1 MCSLACGCPVALLPF
16 LWSKC
21 LSLWR
26 YHTVLTTLCAQS
38 LSHVQL
44 FVPPWTVAC
53 QTPLSMGFSQ
63 QEYWSGLPFPTPG
76 DTPDPGINPV
86 SPASLLHWQA
96 NSLLLS
102 HWRGPLDYSSFAL
115 SFEITKYKFSNFVLL
130 SQDCISDSESFAF
143 RNKSH
148 NQIVNFRKK
157 KKNCKLELWYGL
169 QWVCKSVWGEL
180 PS

>member
-143 RNKSH
+143 RNKSQ
-148 NQIVNFRKK
+148 NQLVNFRKK
-157 KKNCKLELWYGL
+157 KKKLQARTLIWIAVSL
-169 QWVCKSVWGEL
+169 
-180 PS
+180 